1 MQKTKELRHFA
12 FIWMGIF
19 LFIGLLPLF
28 KGDDIRLWGL
38 FISIVFGATGI
49 LKPSVLAGFYKIWT
63 QIGAFIGG
71 IVSKIILAILFF
83 GFFTPVAFVLR
94 FFKKDLLHKNIDK
107 TVSSYWIVREEQP
120 ESMKNQF

>member
-1 MQKTKELRHFA
+1 MHKTKELRNFA

-19 LFIGLLPLF
+19 LFIGLSPLF
-28 KGDDIRLWGL
+28 KGSDIRLWGL
-38 FISIVFGATGI
+38 FVSIVFGAMGI
-49 LKPSVLAGFYKIWT
+49 LKPNVLAGFYTIWT

-83 GFFTPVAFVLR
+83 GFFTPAAFVLR
-94 FFKKDLLHKNIDK
+94 VFKKDLLHKNIDK
-107 TVSSYWIVREEQP
+107 TVPSYWIVREEQP